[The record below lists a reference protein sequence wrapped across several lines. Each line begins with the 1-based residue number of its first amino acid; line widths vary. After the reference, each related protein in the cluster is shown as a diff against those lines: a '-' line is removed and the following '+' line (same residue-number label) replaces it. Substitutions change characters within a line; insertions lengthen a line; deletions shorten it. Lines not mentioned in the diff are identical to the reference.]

1 VHGHAVP
8 AARTVIFAD
17 DRDAG
22 THEVDVVVNLLP
34 ARFLGLVGDDN
45 LPVARFRHLPTGVIP
60 ILRHVET
67 PEFFDVESPGPPVAP
82 ERYPRPAAGGIWAA
96 GERITWVCG
105 LLLAVSAFTDWYAGS
120 GVGVKLA
127 VIGWHTGVLGKLV
140 FFVGLAVLALV
151 ALREAGFEL
160 PPTVPESLLVLGLGA
175 LALIFVLIRLISIPD
190 SVLPADGRGIGIYI
204 SLLAALGVVL
214 GGLLRAAEEL

>member
-1 VHGHAVP
+1 M
-8 AARTVIFAD
+8 F
-17 DRDAG
+17 
-22 THEVDVVVNLLP
+22 
-34 ARFLGLVGDDN
+34 
-45 LPVARFRHLPTGVIP
+45 P
-60 ILRHVET
+60 ILRRVET
-67 PEFFDVESPGPPVAP
+67 PEFFDVESPRQPGGAP
-82 ERYPRPAAGGIWAA
+82 ERNERPPAGGIWAA
-96 GERITWVCG
+96 GDRITWVSALVLC
-105 LLLAVSAFTDWYAGS
+105 VSAFTDWYAGS

-160 PPTVPESLLVLGLGA
+160 PPTIPESLVVVALGA
-175 LALIFVLIRLISIPD
+175 LALVFVLIRLISIPD

-204 SLLAALGVVL
+204 SLLASLGIVL